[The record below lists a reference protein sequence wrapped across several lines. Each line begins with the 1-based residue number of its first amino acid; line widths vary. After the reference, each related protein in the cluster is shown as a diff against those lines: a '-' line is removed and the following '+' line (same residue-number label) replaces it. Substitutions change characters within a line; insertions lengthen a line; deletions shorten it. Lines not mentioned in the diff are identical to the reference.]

1 MSEYPFAIW
10 MTDCSEYSDYSDYS
24 EYSDQT
30 VIPNLYFTIGILFS
44 LSVGPIIP
52 RFCVSL
58 QKKKRKV

>member
-10 MTDCSEYSDYSDYS
+10 MTDCSEYSDYS

-30 VIPNLYFTIGILFS
+30 VIPNLYFTIGIWFS